1 MGADL
6 VNSLWHLCSS
16 QITGLWSEALQWETQ
31 LQFFNMHLTTLSF
44 GDSLSGSGAD
54 HVYF

>member
-31 LQFFNMHLTTLSF
+31 LQFFNMQLTTLSF
-44 GDSLSGSGAD
+44 SDSFSGSGAD